1 MAEEKKLSGPDF
13 AEGVSLSELTD
24 REMVQGHASGE
35 AILVARC
42 GDTHFAV
49 GASCTHYGGPL
60 AEGVKAGETVRCPW
74 HHACFNLRTGEAL
87 RAPALDSAGIP
98 RARPNVWS
106 SSTRNFV
113 IGFTL

>member
-24 REMVQGHASGE
+24 REMVQGYASGE

-42 GDTHFAV
+42 GDTYFAV

-60 AEGVKAGETVRCPW
+60 AEGLKAGETVR
-74 HHACFNLRTGEAL
+74 
-87 RAPALDSAGIP
+87 
-98 RARPNVWS
+98 
-106 SSTRNFV
+106 
-113 IGFTL
+113 